1 MILILGLLLPFVFL
15 LILYLLGPKPEDPVF
30 DMSLPNLSPH
40 LFEIAE
46 EIEERELGTPNIRPD
61 NEARIIW
68 AQVQAEKTEY
78 ALVYL
83 HGFSASQGD
92 GAPVHRQFAECFGC
106 NLYLPRL
113 HEHGLKTKEP
123 LLNFDPELFMQSALE
138 AYAVGKKIGEKVIL
152 MGTSTGASL
161 ALYMAAQFP
170 EIHGLILLSP
180 NIELFDKKTRLLN
193 KPWGLQIARAI
204 LRDKYRR
211 SESKGD
217 KLSEYWDN
225 FYRLEAAV
233 LLKNMIQHTM
243 KPEIFAKVHQACF
256 VGYYYKNEQEQ
267 DQTVSVAHTKL
278 MFEQLGTDPAK
289 KHLQNFPEAGDH
301 CIGSEIW
308 SEAWEEVRDACIE
321 FGIEKLGMH
330 KES

>member
-1 MILILGLLLPFVFL
+1 MILFLGLALPFIFL
-15 LILYLLGPKPEDPVF
+15 FILYLLGPKPEAPIF
-30 DMSLPNLSPH
+30 DMRLPELKGH

-46 EIEERELGTPNIRPD
+46 DIDRREAANPAIRTD

-68 AQVQAEKTEY
+68 ADVQAEKTEY

-92 GAPVHRQFAECFGC
+92 GAPVHIQFAEHFSC

-113 HEHGLKTKEP
+113 QAHGLDSDEP
-123 LLNFDPELFMQSALE
+123 LLDFHPEAFMKSTLE
-138 AYAVGKKIGEKVIL
+138 AYAVGKRIGEKVIL

-161 ALYMAAQFP
+161 ALYLAAHFP

-180 NIELFDKKTRLLN
+180 NIELFDKKTLLLD

-204 LRDKYRR
+204 LKDKYKR
-211 SESKGD
+211 SDSKTE
-217 KLSEYWDN
+217 KRSEYWDE

-233 LLKNMIQHTM
+233 LLKSMIHHTM
-243 KPEIFAKVHQACF
+243 TPEIFSRVNQATF

-267 DQTVSVAHTKL
+267 DQTVSVVHSKR
-278 MFEQLGTDPAK
+278 MFEQLGTETAHK
-289 KHLQNFPEAGDH
+289 RLENFPNAGDH

-308 SEAWEEVRDACIE
+308 SKEWEAVRDACIR
-321 FGIEKLGMH
+321 FGTEILGMH
-330 KES
+330 V